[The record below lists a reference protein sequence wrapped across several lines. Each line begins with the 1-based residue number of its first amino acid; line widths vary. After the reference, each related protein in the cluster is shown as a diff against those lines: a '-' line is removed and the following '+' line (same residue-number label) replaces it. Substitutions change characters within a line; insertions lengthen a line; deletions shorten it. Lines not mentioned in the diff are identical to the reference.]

1 MYERRQNMRICMT
14 IDNILHQIAW
24 PADLLQIE
32 WTFLSNLKD
41 LGVVGFF
48 TLDGGSHQWNMQQQ
62 LFEWP
67 SQESFC
73 SNQKREKPIHPYW
86 HLCNLSTHLKKGGT
100 FKGNWSTLYSFKG
113 TEIGDNWTYFAPIWS
128 FSFVKAE
135 LQMYLLVTTWGP
147 LPHSWCLDIIPHLW
161 NWFKQS
167 NLFDNLER
175 SNNFGFPFYI
185 S

>member
-1 MYERRQNMRICMT
+1 
-14 IDNILHQIAW
+14 
-24 PADLLQIE
+24 
-32 WTFLSNLKD
+32 
-41 LGVVGFF
+41 
-48 TLDGGSHQWNMQQQ
+48 MQQQ

-67 SQESFC
+67 SRESFC

-167 NLFDNLER
+167 NFFDYWEK

-185 S
+185 SYNTSQSSTWIIERENEGIVWNHMNKLCSMKMQILEIKV